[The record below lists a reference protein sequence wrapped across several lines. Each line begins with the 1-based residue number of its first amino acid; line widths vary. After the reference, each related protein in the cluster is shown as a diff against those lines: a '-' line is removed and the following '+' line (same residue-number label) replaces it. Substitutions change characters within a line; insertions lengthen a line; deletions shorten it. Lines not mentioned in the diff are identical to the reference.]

1 LNLGADSL
9 KRQKNDRTRRQFLTF
24 TALSSIS
31 LLHPLTGYGQ
41 TNSRAWCFSACNDSS
56 GQHFVAGWPILEP
69 NKGFKVAVPLRA
81 HDSVVHP
88 TRSQVLFFS
97 RRPGKDIYCIDY
109 QSHRLVRTLHA
120 KTGHHF
126 YGHGCFSADGNY
138 LFTSE
143 NPFHRSRIKGS
154 EGVIGIYDSTD
165 YQRIGEIPSGGIGP
179 HQLKMMPDQGTLV
192 VANGGIFTHPALPRE
207 KLNLDSMQS
216 SLVYI
221 DTKNQKTID
230 HYYPQD
236 PQMSIRHL
244 DCSSQNQVIMGVQYQ
259 GPAFES
265 RPLVLS
271 HKGEDQLQAMLADE
285 SIWRSQEQYIA
296 SVAIDPQ
303 GGMALTSAPRGGV
316 VDCWDLSQGEHKQQF
331 KIRDAAGLS
340 FNPKQQKFVISNGRG
355 QILQLSSDNS
365 LQVLQQDAL
374 QWDNHLS
381 SALI

>member
-1 LNLGADSL
+1 LNLGADRL
-9 KRQKNDRTRRQFLTF
+9 KRQKKDGTRRQFLKL

-31 LLHPLTGYGQ
+31 FLHPIKGYGQ
-41 TNSRAWCFSACNDSS
+41 TNPQAWCFSACNDSS
-56 GQHFVAGWPILEP
+56 GQHFVAGWPIHDP

-81 HDSVVHP
+81 HDSIVHP
-88 TRSQVLFFS
+88 LRSQVLFFS
-97 RRPGKDIYCIDY
+97 RRPGSDIYCIDY
-109 QSHRLVRTLHA
+109 QSGRLVRTMRA

-143 NPFHRSRIKGS
+143 NPYHRSRIKGS

-165 YQRIGEIPSGGIGP
+165 YKRIGEIPSGGIGP
-179 HQLKMMPDQGTLV
+179 HQLKMMPNQDILV

-216 SLVYI
+216 SLAYI
-221 DTKNQKTID
+221 DTKSQKVID
-230 HYYPQD
+230 CYYPQD

-244 DCSSQNQVIMGVQYQ
+244 DCGDQNQVVMGVQYQ

-271 HKGEDQLQAMLADE
+271 HKGEDQLQAMLAGE
-285 SIWRSQEQYIA
+285 SIWRSQAQYIA
-296 SVAIDPQ
+296 SVAIDQ
-303 GGMALTSAPRGGV
+303 QSEMALTSAPRGGV
-316 VDCWDLSQGEHKQQF
+316 VDCWDLKRGEHKQQF

-340 FNPKQQKFVISNGRG
+340 FNPQQKNFVISNGRG
-355 QILQLSSDNS
+355 QILQWSTGNS
-365 LQVLQQDAL
+365 LQVLQRDVF

>member
-1 LNLGADSL
+1 M
-9 KRQKNDRTRRQFLTF
+9 
-24 TALSSIS
+24 SSITF
-31 LLHPLTGYGQ
+31 LQATEGYGQ
-41 TNSRAWCFSACNDSS
+41 TNSQAWCFSACNDSS
-56 GQHFVAGWPILEP
+56 GQHFVAGWSINEP

-97 RRPGKDIYCIDY
+97 RRPGNDIYCIDY
-109 QSHRLVRTLHA
+109 QSRRLVRTLQA

-126 YGHGCFSADGNY
+126 YGHGCFSADGKL
-138 LFTSE
+138 LFTAE

-165 YQRIGEIPSGGIGP
+165 YQRIGEISSGGIGP
-179 HQLKMMPDQGTLV
+179 HQLKMMPDKSTLV

-216 SLVYI
+216 SLAYI
-221 DTKNQKTID
+221 DTKSQKIID
-230 HYYPQD
+230 RYYPQD

-244 DCSSQNQVIMGVQYQ
+244 DCSGQNQVVMGVQYQ

-271 HKGEDQLQAMLADE
+271 HKGEDQLQAMLANE
-285 SIWRSQEQYIA
+285 SIWRSQAQYIA
-296 SVAIDPQ
+296 SVAIDSQ
-303 GGMALTSAPRGGV
+303 RGIALTSAPRGGV
-316 VDCWDLSQGEHKQQF
+316 VDCWDLNRGEHKQQF
-331 KIRDAAGLS
+331 NIRDAAGLS
-340 FNPKQQKFVISNGRG
+340 FNPKQQNFVISNGRG
-355 QILQLSSDNS
+355 QILQWSTGNS
-365 LQVLQQDAL
+365 PQVLQQGVF
-374 QWDNHLS
+374 QWDNHLT